1 MKHLLT
7 AIINYLENG
16 SLDQNIRSSLYN
28 NDVTN
33 VMWIMLFDNTQKC
46 VNTLLYIVSVTFV
59 VMLASEHIFI
69 IHKIEND
76 LMVQVYSV

>member
-7 AIINYLENG
+7 AIINYLKNG
-16 SLDQNIRSSLYN
+16 SLDQNKRSSLYN

-76 LMVQVYSV
+76 LVVQVYSV